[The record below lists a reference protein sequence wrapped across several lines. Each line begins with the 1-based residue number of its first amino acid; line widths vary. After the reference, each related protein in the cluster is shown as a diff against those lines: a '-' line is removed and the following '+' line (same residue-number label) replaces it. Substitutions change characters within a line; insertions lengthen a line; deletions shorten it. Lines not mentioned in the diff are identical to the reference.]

1 MPPVSAPDA
10 ASPSGAAPLPQA
22 HVGDRPGRIRW
33 VSFHASTCVL
43 LQLSIRHLCSGRP
56 PTALPAS
63 SLSAGPIYLPP
74 TLAFSVCQLGQTLVP
89 GWPKSATP

>member
-1 MPPVSAPDA
+1 VTGPA
-10 ASPSGAAPLPQA
+10 
-22 HVGDRPGRIRW
+22 RIRW

-63 SLSAGPIYLPP
+63 SLSTGPIYLPP
-74 TLAFSVCQLGQTLVP
+74 TLAFGVCQLGQTLVP